1 MKKFYYLSFVVL
13 CLVVFSSCTNEDDL
27 ETNQTTADDEGRK
40 GKVAAEVFNQ
50 EVTALAEEEEEEG
63 RKGKVAAKGSN
74 SKVTNSTDEE
84 EGRKGKVAASAE

>member
-50 EVTALAEEEEEEG
+50 EVTALAEEEG